1 MSTVYA
7 VIMTYTCC
15 EKETDSRFKLLERID
30 ELVCIAGNRDIAE
43 KVITNA
49 MVNTQS
55 KHDNKMEAVKTNNPN
70 YFALKL
76 KYDSC
81 NIETEYIWKIKP
93 YEILES

>member
-7 VIMTYTCC
+7 VTMTYTCC
-15 EKETDSRFKLLERID
+15 ERETDIRLKLLERTD
-30 ELVCIAGNRDIAE
+30 ELVCIAENKDIAE

-49 MVNTQS
+49 MMSTQS
-55 KHDNKMEAVKTNNPN
+55 KHDHKMEVVKTNNPN

-81 NIETEYIWKIKP
+81 NIEDEYIWKITAFKV
-93 YEILES
+93 LES